1 MPDPTP
7 LRSGLAAPW
16 PASPDEA
23 AYHGLAGDIVRELL
37 PHTEADPVALLATL
51 LACVGNAI
59 GTGPHYRVSGAR
71 HELRL
76 FPVLVGAT
84 ASGRKGTAL
93 DSLSPIFEAALPAW
107 WARRTKGLV
116 SGEGLIYHVRDEV
129 RERRAVKSRGVVVSF
144 EDVVSDVGVADKRLL
159 VIEKEFGGLLKV
171 LGRESNTLSAVIRD
185 AWDGGHLATLA
196 KHAATRATGAH
207 ITILGHITPEELTEL
222 LTSTEARNGF
232 ANRFL
237 WLCVA
242 RSKLLPHGGDLND
255 NTVLGIGEVLK
266 ATVAEAAGIGRLLL
280 DNDARAAWERVY
292 EGLSTG

>member
-107 WARRTKGLV
+107 WARRG
-116 SGEGLIYHVRDEV
+116 
-129 RERRAVKSRGVVVSF
+129 
-144 EDVVSDVGVADKRLL
+144 
-159 VIEKEFGGLLKV
+159 
-171 LGRESNTLSAVIRD
+171 
-185 AWDGGHLATLA
+185 
-196 KHAATRATGAH
+196 
-207 ITILGHITPEELTEL
+207 
-222 LTSTEARNGF
+222 
-232 ANRFL
+232 
-237 WLCVA
+237 
-242 RSKLLPHGGDLND
+242 
-255 NTVLGIGEVLK
+255 
-266 ATVAEAAGIGRLLL
+266 
-280 DNDARAAWERVY
+280 
-292 EGLSTG
+292 